1 MIEPDEPDSSTIK
14 RALLRKTLDTSPD
27 RLIER
32 SFETKFQSDMKLFP
46 SLFLA
51 TINAS
56 HTKPTQKPP
65 TQQPQAA
72 QGKEIIFMKLIRYG
86 PYRMA
91 HNLWDNPCKIEI
103 QLKKREYYP

>member
-86 PYRMA
+86 PLLWAMQNRNTTQKKGILPINRMG
-91 HNLWDNPCKIEI
+91 L
-103 QLKKREYYP
+103 R